1 MIIELMIQHYLTS
14 PNIKNIIKLRK
25 IAYLGAKFF
34 LAPCFFMLV
43 CAISWEQ
50 RKLGDMGETY
60 TGLSGKTKEDFGH
73 GNAKFVTYMNVFSN
87 SIADLSMTESVEID
101 KKQNEVNYGD
111 VFFTT
116 SSETPDEVG
125 MSSVWLENSDNT
137 YLNSFCFGY
146 RPSVKVNPYYMAYM
160 LRSDNVRKNIVFLA
174 QGISRYNISKNKMME
189 ISVPLPNLEEQQK
202 IGEYFRNLDTLITL
216 HQREYFLFDFSGES
230 AKTAQNTLSW
240 EQRKLGDMGETY
252 TGLSGK
258 TKEDFGHGN
267 AKFVTYMNVFSN
279 SIADLS
285 MTESVEID
293 KKQNEVNYGDVF
305 FTTSSETPDE
315 VGMSSVWLENSDN
328 TYLNSFCFGYRP
340 SVKVNPYYMAYM
352 LRSDNVRKNIVFLAQ
367 GISRYNISKNKMMEI
382 SVPLPNLEE
391 QQKIGE
397 YFRNLDTLIT
407 LHQRE
412 PPKED
417 KILNDIKTD
426 TLFHEYYCQWLVI
439 YKEGS
444 VRGVT
449 MQKYHLTA
457 EWVKKLIPDVKLC
470 DFDRITYQ
478 QLINDYAETHERQTT
493 MDFHHQLKGAI
504 LDAVDDGLIA
514 RDPTRKV
521 IIKGKSPNDKKKK
534 YLSRYEL
541 QKLLT
546 NLDLNSGLNMDWLI
560 LLIAKTGMRFSEAIA
575 VTPVDFD
582 FTHQTLSVNK
592 TWDYKGEG
600 GFQPTKNKSSVRK
613 IRLDWQ
619 TVGQFYAIVREL
631 NDTAPI
637 FVSKEKKIYNSTLN
651 DVLERHCKAVGIP
664 TISVHGLRHTHA
676 SLLLFDGV
684 SIASVAQRL
693 GHSSINTT
701 QKTYLHIIRELEN
714 KDIDLIM
721 KSISSLLD

>member
-1 MIIELMIQHYLTS
+1 
-14 PNIKNIIKLRK
+14 
-25 IAYLGAKFF
+25 
-34 LAPCFFMLV
+34 MLV
-43 CAISWEQ
+43 CAFSWEQRKLSDLFEERNEQAPMDEEYPLMAFIANIGVAPKGDRYDRSALVHDEKGKKYKRTEKGDFIYSSNNLETGSIGLNNYGNACISPVYSIFKSKHTVDPEFMGRILLRKEFINQMVSFRQGVVYGQWKIHEDDFLNLDILVPQTTEQQKIGGFFSELDKIITLHQRECFSFDFGSRSAKVAQKTISWEQ
-50 RKLGDMGETY
+50 RKFSELTEIRSASRVHKDEWQSSGVPFYRSSDVMAALNGTENEKAFISEELY
-60 TGLSGKTKEDFGH
+60 EKLSAVSGKLEKGDVLVTGGGSVGKPYIVPNNEPLYTKD
-73 GNAKFVTYMNVFSN
+73 
-87 SIADLSMTESVEID
+87 ADLLWI
-101 KKQNEVNYGD
+101 KNNENLDPYFVYT
-111 VFFTT
+111 FFFSPTFT
-116 SSETPDEVG
+116 D
-125 MSSVWLENSDNT
+125 
-137 YLNSFCFGY
+137 YLNSVSHVGTIAHY
-146 RPSVKVNPYYMAYM
+146 TITQLGETP
-160 LRSDNVRKNIVFLA
+160 IT
-174 QGISRYNISKNKMME
+174 
-189 ISVPLPNLEEQQK
+189 LPCVSEQQK
-202 IGEYFRNLDTLITL
+202 IGDYFRNLD
-216 HQREYFLFDFSGES
+216 F
-230 AKTAQNTLSW
+230 
-240 EQRKLGDMGETY
+240 
-252 TGLSGK
+252 
-258 TKEDFGHGN
+258 
-267 AKFVTYMNVFSN
+267 
-279 SIADLS
+279 
-285 MTESVEID
+285 
-293 KKQNEVNYGDVF
+293 
-305 FTTSSETPDE
+305 
-315 VGMSSVWLENSDN
+315 
-328 TYLNSFCFGYRP
+328 
-340 SVKVNPYYMAYM
+340 
-352 LRSDNVRKNIVFLAQ
+352 
-367 GISRYNISKNKMMEI
+367 
-382 SVPLPNLEE
+382 
-391 QQKIGE
+391 
-397 YFRNLDTLIT
+397 LIT

-546 NLDLNSGLNMDWLI
+546 SLDLNSGLNMDWLI

-575 VTPVDFD
+575 VTPMDFD

>member
-1 MIIELMIQHYLTS
+1 MIIELMTQHYLTS
-14 PNIKNIIKLRK
+14 PNIKNIIKSRK

-34 LAPCFFMLV
+34 LAPCFFMLTYV
-43 CAISWEQ
+43 ISWEQ
-50 RKLGDMGETY
+50 RKLIEIVKSIDTGKSKFQSDSDNGKFAILGSTSIIGYDDSYDYDGDFILTARVGANAGSLYRY
-60 TGLSGKTKEDFGH
+60 TGK
-73 GNAKFVTYMNVFSN
+73 AK
-87 SIADLSMTESVEID
+87 I
-101 KKQNEVNYGD
+101 
-111 VFFTT
+111 
-116 SSETPDEVG
+116 
-125 MSSVWLENSDNT
+125 SDNT
-137 YLNSFCFGY
+137 VFIQTEKNIEF
-146 RPSVKVNPYYMAYM
+146 VYYMLTKFDIKQLSFGTGQPLVKASE
-160 LRSDNVRKNIVFLA
+160 LKNLDL
-174 QGISRYNISKNKMME
+174 KMPSQ
-189 ISVPLPNLEEQQK
+189 IEEQQK
-202 IGEYFRNLDTLITL
+202 IGSF
-216 HQREYFLFDFSGES
+216 FS
-230 AKTAQNTLSW
+230 Q
-240 EQRKLGDMGETY
+240 
-252 TGLSGK
+252 
-258 TKEDFGHGN
+258 
-267 AKFVTYMNVFSN
+267 
-279 SIADLS
+279 
-285 MTESVEID
+285 
-293 KKQNEVNYGDVF
+293 
-305 FTTSSETPDE
+305 
-315 VGMSSVWLENSDN
+315 
-328 TYLNSFCFGYRP
+328 
-340 SVKVNPYYMAYM
+340 
-352 LRSDNVRKNIVFLAQ
+352 
-367 GISRYNISKNKMMEI
+367 
-382 SVPLPNLEE
+382 
-391 QQKIGE
+391 
-397 YFRNLDTLIT
+397 LDTLIT

-546 NLDLNSGLNMDWLI
+546 SLDLNSGLNMDWLI

-575 VTPVDFD
+575 VTPMDFD

>member
-1 MIIELMIQHYLTS
+1 MDV
-14 PNIKNIIKLRK
+14 
-25 IAYLGAKFF
+25 F
-34 LAPCFFMLV
+34 
-43 CAISWEQ
+43 SWEQ
-50 RKLGDMGETY
+50 RKLENITSLITKGTTPKDKSGE
-60 TGLSGKTKEDFGH
+60 GEVNFIKVENIDPSSGEITSCSRISLEEHDGYLKRSQLKENDILF
-73 GNAKFVTYMNVFSN
+73 
-87 SIADLSMTESVEID
+87 SIAGTLGRTSVVNKGILPANTNQALAILRMSEGDISYLVTVLRGRAVSDFIKKNPTVGAQPNLSLEQVSNLEI
-101 KKQNEVNYGD
+101 
-111 VFFTT
+111 
-116 SSETPDEVG
+116 
-125 MSSVWLENSDNT
+125 
-137 YLNSFCFGY
+137 
-146 RPSVKVNPYYMAYM
+146 PYP
-160 LRSDNVRKNIVFLA
+160 K
-174 QGISRYNISKNKMME
+174 
-189 ISVPLPNLEEQQK
+189 LEEQKK
-202 IGEYFRNLDTLITL
+202 IGAYFSHLDTLITL
-216 HQREYFLFDFSGES
+216 HQREYFSFDFDSQS
-230 AKTAQNTLSW
+230 AIIAQNTFSW
-240 EQRKLGDMGETY
+240 EQYKLGQMCSEFQSGDFISADRITQDDVYPVFGGNGLRGY
-252 TGLSGK
+252 T
-258 TKEDFGHGN
+258 
-267 AKFVTYMNVFSN
+267 
-279 SIADLS
+279 
-285 MTESVEID
+285 
-293 KKQNEVNYGDVF
+293 
-305 FTTSSETPDE
+305 
-315 VGMSSVWLENSDN
+315 
-328 TYLNSFCFGYRP
+328 
-340 SVKVNPYYMAYM
+340 
-352 LRSDNVRKNIVFLAQ
+352 
-367 GISRYNISKNKMMEI
+367 SRYNHDGVYALIGRQGALCGNMNISYGKAYFTEHAVAVAANSSHDTEFLFYLFGILNLGQYSGQSAQPGLAVSKLITVSASTPKLNEQRQI
-382 SVPLPNLEE
+382 SGLLL
-391 QQKIGE
+391 K
-397 YFRNLDTLIT
+397 FDHLIT

-546 NLDLNSGLNMDWLI
+546 SLDLNSGLNMDWLI

-575 VTPVDFD
+575 VTPMDFD

>member
-1 MIIELMIQHYLTS
+1 
-14 PNIKNIIKLRK
+14 
-25 IAYLGAKFF
+25 
-34 LAPCFFMLV
+34 MLV
-43 CAISWEQ
+43 CAFSWEQ
-50 RKLGDMGETY
+50 RKFSELTEIRSASRVHKDEWQSSGVPFYRSSDVMAALNGTENEKAFISEELY
-60 TGLSGKTKEDFGH
+60 EKLSAVSGKLEKGDVLVTGGGSVGKPYIVPNNEPLYTKD
-73 GNAKFVTYMNVFSN
+73 
-87 SIADLSMTESVEID
+87 ADLLWI
-101 KKQNEVNYGD
+101 KNNENLDPYFVYT
-111 VFFTT
+111 FFFSPTFT
-116 SSETPDEVG
+116 D
-125 MSSVWLENSDNT
+125 
-137 YLNSFCFGY
+137 YLNSVSHVGTIAHY
-146 RPSVKVNPYYMAYM
+146 TITQLGETP
-160 LRSDNVRKNIVFLA
+160 IT
-174 QGISRYNISKNKMME
+174 
-189 ISVPLPNLEEQQK
+189 LPCVSEQQK
-202 IGEYFRNLDTLITL
+202 IGDYFRNLDFLITL
-216 HQREYFLFDFSGES
+216 HQRECFSFDFGSRS
-230 AKTAQNTLSW
+230 AKVAQKTISW
-240 EQRKLGDMGETY
+240 EQRELRTAATFSKGSSYSKNDLKENGTPIILYGRLYTKYETVISEVDTFVDVQPNSVYSTGHEVIVPASGETAEDISRASFVAK
-252 TGLSGK
+252 SGILL
-258 TKEDFGHGN
+258 GG
-267 AKFVTYMNVFSN
+267 
-279 SIADLS
+279 DLNII
-285 MTESVEID
+285 V
-293 KKQNEVNYGDVF
+293 
-305 FTTSSETPDE
+305 PD
-315 VGMSSVWLENSDN
+315 D
-328 TYLNSFCFGYRP
+328 YI
-340 SVKVNPYYMAYM
+340 NP
-352 LRSDNVRKNIVFLAQ
+352 VFLALTISNGNQQKELSKRAQ
-367 GISRYNISKNKMMEI
+367 GK
-382 SVPLPNLEE
+382 SVVHIHNSDLENVVLLYPKYEE
-391 QQKIGE
+391 QEKIGE
-397 YFRNLDTLIT
+397 YFSKLDSLIT

>member
-1 MIIELMIQHYLTS
+1 MAALNGTENEKAFISEELYEKLSAVSGKLEKGDVLVTGGGSVGKPYIV
-14 PNIKNIIKLRK
+14 PNNEPLYTKDADLLWIKNNENLDPYFVYTFFFSPTFTDYLNSVSHVGTIAHYTITQLGETPITLPCVSEQQK
-25 IAYLGAKFF
+25 IGDYFRNLDFLITLHQRECFSFDFGSRSAKV
-34 LAPCFFMLV
+34 AQKT
-43 CAISWEQ
+43 ISWEQ
-50 RKLGDMGETY
+50 RKLGEISESFEYGLNAAATEYDGKHKYIRITDIDDSTHLFIQDNLTSPDIDFSTADDY
-60 TGLSGKTKEDFGH
+60 LLQAGDVLFARTGASVGKTYIYRSSDGDLYFAGFLIRAKIKRDYDADF
-73 GNAKFVTYMNVFSN
+73 VF
-87 SIADLSMTESVEID
+87 
-101 KKQNEVNYGD
+101 
-111 VFFTT
+111 
-116 SSETPDEVG
+116 
-125 MSSVWLENSDNT
+125 
-137 YLNSFCFGY
+137 
-146 RPSVKVNPYYMAYM
+146 
-160 LRSDNVRKNIVFLA
+160 
-174 QGISRYNISKNKMME
+174 
-189 ISVPLPNLEEQQK
+189 
-202 IGEYFRNLDTLITL
+202 
-216 HQREYFLFDFSGES
+216 
-230 AKTAQNTLSW
+230 QNTLTDNYDSYIRITS
-240 EQRKLGDMGETY
+240 QR
-252 TGLSGK
+252 SGQP
-258 TKEDFGHGN
+258 GVN
-267 AKFVTYMNVFSN
+267 AQEYANF
-279 SIADLS
+279 AL
-285 MTESVEID
+285 
-293 KKQNEVNYGDVF
+293 
-305 FTTSSETPDE
+305 
-315 VGMSSVWLENSDN
+315 
-328 TYLNSFCFGYRP
+328 
-340 SVKVNPYYMAYM
+340 
-352 LRSDNVRKNIVFLAQ
+352 
-367 GISRYNISKNKMMEI
+367 
-382 SVPLPNLEE
+382 SVPCLAE
-391 QQKIGE
+391 QKKIGA
-397 YFRNLDTLIT
+397 YFTNLDNLIT

-546 NLDLNSGLNMDWLI
+546 SLDLNSGLNMDWLI

-575 VTPVDFD
+575 VTPMDFD

>member
-1 MIIELMIQHYLTS
+1 MSNTPQIRFAGFTD
-14 PNIKNIIKLRK
+14 
-25 IAYLGAKFF
+25 A
-34 LAPCFFMLV
+34 
-43 CAISWEQ
+43 WEQ
-50 RKLGDMGETY
+50 RKLSDMVERVTRKNENLESELPLTISAQYGLIDQNEFFDKRIASRDVSGYYLLKKGEFAYNKSTSSDAPWGAVKRLDRY
-60 TGLSGKTKEDFGH
+60 EMGVLSTLYIVFALKEDGNIDSDFLVSYYDTDCWHKGVQAIAAEGARNH
-73 GNAKFVTYMNVFSN
+73 GLLNITPADYFETVLTVPSDVKEQHQIGTFFAK
-87 SIADLSMTESVEID
+87 
-101 KKQNEVNYGD
+101 
-111 VFFTT
+111 
-116 SSETPDEVG
+116 
-125 MSSVWLENSDNT
+125 
-137 YLNSFCFGY
+137 
-146 RPSVKVNPYYMAYM
+146 
-160 LRSDNVRKNIVFLA
+160 
-174 QGISRYNISKNKMME
+174 
-189 ISVPLPNLEEQQK
+189 
-202 IGEYFRNLDTLITL
+202 
-216 HQREYFLFDFSGES
+216 
-230 AKTAQNTLSW
+230 
-240 EQRKLGDMGETY
+240 
-252 TGLSGK
+252 
-258 TKEDFGHGN
+258 
-267 AKFVTYMNVFSN
+267 
-279 SIADLS
+279 
-285 MTESVEID
+285 
-293 KKQNEVNYGDVF
+293 
-305 FTTSSETPDE
+305 
-315 VGMSSVWLENSDN
+315 
-328 TYLNSFCFGYRP
+328 
-340 SVKVNPYYMAYM
+340 
-352 LRSDNVRKNIVFLAQ
+352 
-367 GISRYNISKNKMMEI
+367 
-382 SVPLPNLEE
+382 
-391 QQKIGE
+391 
-397 YFRNLDTLIT
+397 LDTLIT

-546 NLDLNSGLNMDWLI
+546 SLDLNSGLNMDWLI

-575 VTPVDFD
+575 VTPMDFD

>member
-50 RKLGDMGETY
+50 RKLGEIATFINGRAYSQDE
-60 TGLSGKTKEDFGH
+60 LLSSGKYKVLRVGNFYTNDSWYYSDMELDDKYYAENGDLLYTWSATFGPHIWRGDKVIYHYHIWKIELSQHLEKRFAVQLLEQDKAAILSDKNGSTMVHITKAGMEEKAVLIPQ
-73 GNAKFVTYMNVFSN
+73 N
-87 SIADLSMTESVEID
+87 ID
-101 KKQNEVNYGD
+101 
-111 VFFTT
+111 
-116 SSETPDEVG
+116 
-125 MSSVWLENSDNT
+125 
-137 YLNSFCFGY
+137 
-146 RPSVKVNPYYMAYM
+146 
-160 LRSDNVRKNIVFLA
+160 
-174 QGISRYNISKNKMME
+174 
-189 ISVPLPNLEEQQK
+189 EQVK
-202 IGEYFRNLDTLITL
+202 IGTFLNNLDNLITL

-240 EQRKLGDMGETY
+240 EQRKLGECVSITSGEAPSKFKPGSINYVKVDDLNYAYKTVVDTQNKVSDNLSTSKVEVGSVIFPKRGAAILTNKVRILGVESY
-252 TGLSGK
+252 MDTNMMALTATSLDSDFLYILISREGLYK
-258 TKEDFGHGN
+258 
-267 AKFVTYMNVFSN
+267 
-279 SIADLS
+279 IADTS
-285 MTESVEID
+285 TIPQINNKHIEPY
-293 KKQNEVNYGDVF
+293 EVIIP
-305 FTTSSETPDE
+305 SLDE
-315 VGMSSVWLENSDN
+315 
-328 TYLNSFCFGYRP
+328 
-340 SVKVNPYYMAYM
+340 
-352 LRSDNVRKNIVFLAQ
+352 
-367 GISRYNISKNKMMEI
+367 
-382 SVPLPNLEE
+382 
-391 QQKIGE
+391 QKCIGE
-397 YFRNLDTLIT
+397 IFAHLDKIIT

-546 NLDLNSGLNMDWLI
+546 NLDLNSGFN
-560 LLIAKTGMRFSEAIA
+560 T
-575 VTPVDFD
+575 
-582 FTHQTLSVNK
+582 N
-592 TWDYKGEG
+592 Y
-600 GFQPTKNKSSVRK
+600 RK
-613 IRLDWQ
+613 
-619 TVGQFYAIVREL
+619 V
-631 NDTAPI
+631 
-637 FVSKEKKIYNSTLN
+637 
-651 DVLERHCKAVGIP
+651 
-664 TISVHGLRHTHA
+664 
-676 SLLLFDGV
+676 
-684 SIASVAQRL
+684 
-693 GHSSINTT
+693 SSIC
-701 QKTYLHIIRELEN
+701 IIH
-714 KDIDLIM
+714 KM
-721 KSISSLLD
+721 KRFCK

>member
-1 MIIELMIQHYLTS
+1 
-14 PNIKNIIKLRK
+14 
-25 IAYLGAKFF
+25 
-34 LAPCFFMLV
+34 MLV
-43 CAISWEQ
+43 CAFSWEQ
-50 RKLGDMGETY
+50 RKLSDMVERVTRKNENLESELPLTISAQYGLIDQNEFFDKRIASRDVSGYYLLKKGEFAYNKSTSSDAPWGAVKRLDRY
-60 TGLSGKTKEDFGH
+60 EMGVLSTLYIVFALKEDGNIDSDFLVSYYDTDCWHKGVQAIAAEGARNH
-73 GNAKFVTYMNVFSN
+73 GLLNITPADYFETVLTVPSNVKEQHQIGTFFAK
-87 SIADLSMTESVEID
+87 
-101 KKQNEVNYGD
+101 
-111 VFFTT
+111 
-116 SSETPDEVG
+116 
-125 MSSVWLENSDNT
+125 
-137 YLNSFCFGY
+137 
-146 RPSVKVNPYYMAYM
+146 
-160 LRSDNVRKNIVFLA
+160 
-174 QGISRYNISKNKMME
+174 
-189 ISVPLPNLEEQQK
+189 
-202 IGEYFRNLDTLITL
+202 LD
-216 HQREYFLFDFSGES
+216 S
-230 AKTAQNTLSW
+230 
-240 EQRKLGDMGETY
+240 
-252 TGLSGK
+252 
-258 TKEDFGHGN
+258 
-267 AKFVTYMNVFSN
+267 
-279 SIADLS
+279 
-285 MTESVEID
+285 
-293 KKQNEVNYGDVF
+293 
-305 FTTSSETPDE
+305 
-315 VGMSSVWLENSDN
+315 
-328 TYLNSFCFGYRP
+328 
-340 SVKVNPYYMAYM
+340 
-352 LRSDNVRKNIVFLAQ
+352 
-367 GISRYNISKNKMMEI
+367 
-382 SVPLPNLEE
+382 
-391 QQKIGE
+391 
-397 YFRNLDTLIT
+397 LIT

-546 NLDLNSGLNMDWLI
+546 SLDLNSGLNMDWLI

-575 VTPVDFD
+575 VTPMDFD

>member
-1 MIIELMIQHYLTS
+1 M
-14 PNIKNIIKLRK
+14 
-25 IAYLGAKFF
+25 FF
-34 LAPCFFMLV
+34 LGNSVSSKIHSIFLQNNA
-43 CAISWEQ
+43 
-50 RKLGDMGETY
+50 
-60 TGLSGKTKEDFGH
+60 LSR
-73 GNAKFVTYMNVFSN
+73 
-87 SIADLSMTESVEID
+87 ADLSDEEGSALNVH
-101 KKQNEVNYGD
+101 YGD
-111 VFFTT
+111 ILVKYGEVLDVSTEQIPYIVDDAIVKKY
-116 SSETPDEVG
+116 SSSGLQNGDIIIADAAEDETVG
-125 MSSVWLENSDNT
+125 KCTEIANLQEIMVLAGLHTIPVRSRIKFSCG
-137 YLNSFCFGY
+137 YLG
-146 RPSVKVNPYYMAYM
+146 YYMNSSSYHDQLLPLM
-160 LRSDNVRKNIVFLA
+160 QDTKVS
-174 QGISRYNISKNKMME
+174 SISKFAIQDTMIFYPK
-189 ISVPLPNLEEQQK
+189 SADEQQK
-202 IGEYFRNLDTLITL
+202 IGDYFRNLD
-216 HQREYFLFDFSGES
+216 
-230 AKTAQNTLSW
+230 
-240 EQRKLGDMGETY
+240 
-252 TGLSGK
+252 
-258 TKEDFGHGN
+258 
-267 AKFVTYMNVFSN
+267 
-279 SIADLS
+279 
-285 MTESVEID
+285 SV
-293 KKQNEVNYGDVF
+293 
-305 FTTSSETPDE
+305 
-315 VGMSSVWLENSDN
+315 
-328 TYLNSFCFGYRP
+328 
-340 SVKVNPYYMAYM
+340 
-352 LRSDNVRKNIVFLAQ
+352 
-367 GISRYNISKNKMMEI
+367 
-382 SVPLPNLEE
+382 
-391 QQKIGE
+391 
-397 YFRNLDTLIT
+397 IT

-449 MQKYHLTA
+449 MQKYHLTT

-514 RDPTRKV
+514 RDSTRKV

-534 YLSRYEL
+534 YLSHYEL

-546 NLDLNSGLNMDWLI
+546 SLDLNSGLNMDWLI

-575 VTPVDFD
+575 VTPADFD

-600 GFQPTKNKSSVRK
+600 SFQPTKNKSSVRK

-676 SLLLFDGV
+676 SLLLFDGI

>member
-1 MIIELMIQHYLTS
+1 MSNTPQIRFAGFTDAWEQRKFRDVFDFLQNNTLSRAELTPEMGAA
-14 PNIKNIIKLRK
+14 KNIHYGDVLIKFGEYLDASK
-25 IAYLGAKFF
+25 VTLPYISSYEMVEKYKASFLQDGDIIMADTAEDETVGKCSEIAGLQGFPTLSGLHTIPMRTKEKYASGYLGYYMNSEAYHNQLLPLMQGIKVTSISKGAIQDTVISLPINMAEQAAIGQFFRHLDHLITLHQRKCDALQKFKKS
-34 LAPCFFMLV
+34 MLQKMFPQNGESV
-43 CAISWEQ
+43 PEIRFAGFTDAWEQ
-50 RKLGDMGETY
+50 RKLGEISESFEYGLNAAATEYDGKHKYIRITDIDDSTHLFIQDNLTSPDIDFSTADDY
-60 TGLSGKTKEDFGH
+60 LLQAGDVLFARTGASVGKTYIYRSSDGDLYFAGFLIRAKIKRDYDADF
-73 GNAKFVTYMNVFSN
+73 VF
-87 SIADLSMTESVEID
+87 
-101 KKQNEVNYGD
+101 
-111 VFFTT
+111 
-116 SSETPDEVG
+116 
-125 MSSVWLENSDNT
+125 
-137 YLNSFCFGY
+137 
-146 RPSVKVNPYYMAYM
+146 
-160 LRSDNVRKNIVFLA
+160 
-174 QGISRYNISKNKMME
+174 
-189 ISVPLPNLEEQQK
+189 
-202 IGEYFRNLDTLITL
+202 
-216 HQREYFLFDFSGES
+216 
-230 AKTAQNTLSW
+230 QNTLTDNYDSYIRITS
-240 EQRKLGDMGETY
+240 QR
-252 TGLSGK
+252 SGQP
-258 TKEDFGHGN
+258 GVN
-267 AKFVTYMNVFSN
+267 AQEYANF
-279 SIADLS
+279 AL
-285 MTESVEID
+285 
-293 KKQNEVNYGDVF
+293 
-305 FTTSSETPDE
+305 
-315 VGMSSVWLENSDN
+315 
-328 TYLNSFCFGYRP
+328 
-340 SVKVNPYYMAYM
+340 
-352 LRSDNVRKNIVFLAQ
+352 
-367 GISRYNISKNKMMEI
+367 
-382 SVPLPNLEE
+382 SVPCLAE
-391 QQKIGE
+391 QKKIGA
-397 YFRNLDTLIT
+397 YFTNLDNLIT

-546 NLDLNSGLNMDWLI
+546 SLDLNSGLNMDWLI

>member
-1 MIIELMIQHYLTS
+1 MDV
-14 PNIKNIIKLRK
+14 
-25 IAYLGAKFF
+25 F
-34 LAPCFFMLV
+34 
-43 CAISWEQ
+43 SWEQ
-50 RKLGDMGETY
+50 RKLSDTLNFLSNNTLSRAELSEDTGTY
-60 TGLSGKTKEDFGH
+60 K
-73 GNAKFVTYMNVFSN
+73 NVH
-87 SIADLSMTESVEID
+87 
-101 KKQNEVNYGD
+101 YGD
-111 VFFTT
+111 VLVKFGEYIDAQSTDLPYIADDEKAKKFE
-116 SSETPDEVG
+116 SSKLQDGDIIIADTAEDEAVG
-125 MSSVWLENSDNT
+125 KCVEIGNIGDLSIVSGLHTIPCRPKVKFAPAYLGF
-137 YLNSFCFGY
+137 YLNSASY
-146 RPSVKVNPYYMAYM
+146 HDQLIPLM
-160 LRSDNVRKNIVFLA
+160 
-174 QGISRYNISKNKMME
+174 QGIKVTSISKSA
-189 ISVPLPNLEEQQK
+189 IS
-202 IGEYFRNLDTLITL
+202 DTLI
-216 HQREYFLFDFSGES
+216 S
-230 AKTAQNTLSW
+230 APT
-240 EQRKLGDMGETY
+240 
-252 TGLSGK
+252 
-258 TKEDFGHGN
+258 
-267 AKFVTYMNVFSN
+267 
-279 SIADLS
+279 DLS
-285 MTESVEID
+285 E
-293 KKQNEVNYGDVF
+293 
-305 FTTSSETPDE
+305 
-315 VGMSSVWLENSDN
+315 
-328 TYLNSFCFGYRP
+328 
-340 SVKVNPYYMAYM
+340 
-352 LRSDNVRKNIVFLAQ
+352 Q
-367 GISRYNISKNKMMEI
+367 G
-382 SVPLPNLEE
+382 
-391 QQKIGE
+391 KIGQ
-397 YFRNLDTLIT
+397 FFSQLDSLIT

-546 NLDLNSGLNMDWLI
+546 SLDLNSGLNMDWLI

-575 VTPVDFD
+575 VTPMDFD

>member
-1 MIIELMIQHYLTS
+1 
-14 PNIKNIIKLRK
+14 
-25 IAYLGAKFF
+25 
-34 LAPCFFMLV
+34 
-43 CAISWEQ
+43 
-50 RKLGDMGETY
+50 
-60 TGLSGKTKEDFGH
+60 
-73 GNAKFVTYMNVFSN
+73 
-87 SIADLSMTESVEID
+87 
-101 KKQNEVNYGD
+101 
-111 VFFTT
+111 
-116 SSETPDEVG
+116 
-125 MSSVWLENSDNT
+125 
-137 YLNSFCFGY
+137 
-146 RPSVKVNPYYMAYM
+146 
-160 LRSDNVRKNIVFLA
+160 
-174 QGISRYNISKNKMME
+174 MME
-189 ISVPLPNLEEQQK
+189 ISVPLPALEEQQ
-202 IGEYFRNLDTLITL
+202 R
-216 HQREYFLFDFSGES
+216 
-230 AKTAQNTLSW
+230 
-240 EQRKLGDMGETY
+240 
-252 TGLSGK
+252 
-258 TKEDFGHGN
+258 
-267 AKFVTYMNVFSN
+267 
-279 SIADLS
+279 
-285 MTESVEID
+285 
-293 KKQNEVNYGDVF
+293 
-305 FTTSSETPDE
+305 
-315 VGMSSVWLENSDN
+315 
-328 TYLNSFCFGYRP
+328 
-340 SVKVNPYYMAYM
+340 
-352 LRSDNVRKNIVFLAQ
+352 
-367 GISRYNISKNKMMEI
+367 
-382 SVPLPNLEE
+382 
-391 QQKIGE
+391 IGE

-457 EWVKKLIPDVKLC
+457 E
-470 DFDRITYQ
+470 
-478 QLINDYAETHERQTT
+478 
-493 MDFHHQLKGAI
+493 DFHHQLKGAI

>member
-1 MIIELMIQHYLTS
+1 MSNTPQIRFAGFTD
-14 PNIKNIIKLRK
+14 
-25 IAYLGAKFF
+25 A
-34 LAPCFFMLV
+34 
-43 CAISWEQ
+43 WEQ
-50 RKLGDMGETY
+50 RKLSDMVERVTRKNENLESELPLTISAQYGLIDQNEFFDKRIASRDVSGYYLLKKGEFAYNKSTSSDAPWGAVKRLDRY
-60 TGLSGKTKEDFGH
+60 EMGVLSTLYIVFALKEDGNIDSDFLVSYYDTDCWHKGVQAIAAEGARNH
-73 GNAKFVTYMNVFSN
+73 GLLNITPADYFETVLTVPSDVKEQHQIGTFFAK
-87 SIADLSMTESVEID
+87 
-101 KKQNEVNYGD
+101 
-111 VFFTT
+111 
-116 SSETPDEVG
+116 
-125 MSSVWLENSDNT
+125 
-137 YLNSFCFGY
+137 
-146 RPSVKVNPYYMAYM
+146 
-160 LRSDNVRKNIVFLA
+160 
-174 QGISRYNISKNKMME
+174 
-189 ISVPLPNLEEQQK
+189 
-202 IGEYFRNLDTLITL
+202 LDTLITL
-216 HQREYFLFDFSGES
+216 HQRECFSFDFGSRS
-230 AKTAQNTLSW
+230 AKVAQKTISW
-240 EQRKLGDMGETY
+240 EQRKLNEYLTVSTKKNTEDKYDKTDVLSVSGEVGVVNQIEFQGRSFAGASVSNYGVVETGDVVY
-252 TGLSGK
+252 TKSPLRANPYGIIKANKGKSGIVSTLYAVYK
-258 TKEDFGHGN
+258 TIQGTANADFIECYFDLDDRLNMYLKPLVNIGAKHDMKVTDEN
-267 AKFVTYMNVFSN
+267 ALKGGVLFPSYEEQCQ
-279 SIADLS
+279 IAD
-285 MTESVEID
+285 
-293 KKQNEVNYGDVF
+293 F
-305 FTTSSETPDE
+305 F
-315 VGMSSVWLENSDN
+315 
-328 TYLNSFCFGYRP
+328 
-340 SVKVNPYYMAYM
+340 
-352 LRSDNVRKNIVFLAQ
+352 
-367 GISRYNISKNKMMEI
+367 SR
-382 SVPLPNLEE
+382 
-391 QQKIGE
+391 
-397 YFRNLDTLIT
+397 LDTLIT

-546 NLDLNSGLNMDWLI
+546 SLDLNSGLNMDWLI

-575 VTPVDFD
+575 VTPMDFD